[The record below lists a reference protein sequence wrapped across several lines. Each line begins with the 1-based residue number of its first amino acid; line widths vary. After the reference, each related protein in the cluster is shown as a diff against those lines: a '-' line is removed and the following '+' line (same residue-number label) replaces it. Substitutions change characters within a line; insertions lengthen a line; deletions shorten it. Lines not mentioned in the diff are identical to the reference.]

1 MTEKILM
8 TRKQFCDFIG
18 ISADTLRL
26 HGQRGWVVYENKSQ
40 IDAGATL
47 RVLMPAQRKSTG
59 IEHLDIN
66 TERAKNLVADTE
78 SKLRDIRLK
87 DLEIGKREGQLF
99 DREMAS
105 QWAESYVAAV
115 RNWMEGLPDALE
127 RGGLIDQSKVPSV
140 IKLIDFERARLAK
153 LLERVHDE

>member
-1 MTEKILM
+1 M
-8 TRKQFCDFIG
+8 TRAQFCEFIG

-26 HGQRGWVVYENKSQ
+26 HGLKGWVVYENKSL

-59 IEHLDIN
+59 VENLDIN

-87 DLEIGKREGQLF
+87 DLKIAAEESQLF
-99 DREMAS
+99 DREVAS
-105 QWAESYVAAV
+105 KWAESYVSSV
-115 RNWMEGLPDALE
+115 RTWIESLPDALE
-127 RGGLIDQSKVPSV
+127 RGGLIDQSKVPGV
-140 IKLIDFERARLAK
+140 IKLLDFERSRLAK
-153 LLERVHDE
+153 LLERGQDE